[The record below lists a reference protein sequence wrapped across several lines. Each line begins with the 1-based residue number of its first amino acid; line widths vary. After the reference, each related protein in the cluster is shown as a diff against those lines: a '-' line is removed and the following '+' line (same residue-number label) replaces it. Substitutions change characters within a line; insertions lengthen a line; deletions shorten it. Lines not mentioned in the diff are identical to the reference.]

1 MYLHGFSTRVS
12 RAVMMSVVVVLMSLL
27 LGPMSYVVVGAPA
40 RANEV
45 VIAQGAD
52 ATTLDP
58 QKQSDTDTGNVCMS
72 IFDTM
77 LLRDKNMEIQPALAT
92 DYKRISATEWE
103 LNLRRDVTFHNGE
116 PFNADA
122 VKFTFDRVKDPATK
136 ALAASYFST
145 ISECTVV
152 GPYTVRF
159 TTNAPDPIFL
169 ARMTNMFIVPP
180 KYIKEK
186 GDDYFSRNPVGTGPF
201 RFVQWIRDDR
211 VVVEANENYF
221 RGKPAVSRLVWKAV
235 PEMATRIAGLQS
247 GEIDLVQS
255 IPADQVGVLKAS
267 RDVTLLTTPSAQ
279 LQMVNFNISVAPG
292 DNKNFRLAV
301 AHAIDPRPI
310 VAGLLDGYAAVIDAP
325 ISNVIP
331 NAPTTVKRL
340 AYDPVKAKEYL
351 AKAGYPSGISIDMVC
366 QNGKYPMDKEI
377 AQVIA
382 QQLAQVGIKVNLKPT
397 EYGQFQTILKNKTI
411 SPVYVSGGN
420 NVWFDTD
427 PQITAFY
434 GTGGALSTYSN
445 PALDELI
452 EKGRTS
458 MDAKERV
465 STYEK
470 TYALVRDEAAGIGLF
485 QYTVVSATS
494 SRLNWSARPD
504 ARIWAYDISFK

>member
-267 RDVTLLTTPSAQ
+267 RDVSLLTTPSAQ

>member
-1 MYLHGFSTRVS
+1 M
-12 RAVMMSVVVVLMSLL
+12 
-27 LGPMSYVVVGAPA
+27 
-40 RANEV
+40 
-45 VIAQGAD
+45 
-52 ATTLDP
+52 
-58 QKQSDTDTGNVCMS
+58 
-72 IFDTM
+72 
-77 LLRDKNMEIQPALAT
+77 
-92 DYKRISATEWE
+92 
-103 LNLRRDVTFHNGE
+103 
-116 PFNADA
+116 
-122 VKFTFDRVKDPATK
+122 
-136 ALAASYFST
+136 
-145 ISECTVV
+145 
-152 GPYTVRF
+152 
-159 TTNAPDPIFL
+159 
-169 ARMTNMFIVPP
+169 
-180 KYIKEK
+180 
-186 GDDYFSRNPVGTGPF
+186 
-201 RFVQWIRDDR
+201 
-211 VVVEANENYF
+211 VVEANENYF

-292 DNKNFRLAV
+292 DNKNFRFAV

-470 TYALVRDEAAGIGLF
+470 AYALVRDEAAGIGLF

>member
-267 RDVTLLTTPSAQ
+267 RDVSLLTTPSAQ

-470 TYALVRDEAAGIGLF
+470 AYALVRDEAAGIGLF